1 MRLLTQSCGV
11 THEIHVQARSTRRR
25 VSVVP
30 SAVHGQR
37 LPDLYLS
44 VATPNDTDS
53 YLRAGARKGRTT
65 MSRTEAIRLKQEVS
79 AAGYSDAEVIDDG
92 WGKWIV
98 TATNAKGELV
108 RFDSPSDLRTA
119 GPARE

>member
-1 MRLLTQSCGV
+1 
-11 THEIHVQARSTRRR
+11 
-25 VSVVP
+25 
-30 SAVHGQR
+30 
-37 LPDLYLS
+37 
-44 VATPNDTDS
+44 
-53 YLRAGARKGRTT
+53 

-79 AAGYSDAEVIDDG
+79 AAGCSDAEVIDDG

>member
-1 MRLLTQSCGV
+1 
-11 THEIHVQARSTRRR
+11 
-25 VSVVP
+25 
-30 SAVHGQR
+30 
-37 LPDLYLS
+37 
-44 VATPNDTDS
+44 
-53 YLRAGARKGRTT
+53 
-65 MSRTEAIRLKQEVS
+65 MSRAEAIRLKQEVS

-119 GPARE
+119 GPARV

>member
-1 MRLLTQSCGV
+1 
-11 THEIHVQARSTRRR
+11 
-25 VSVVP
+25 
-30 SAVHGQR
+30 
-37 LPDLYLS
+37 
-44 VATPNDTDS
+44 
-53 YLRAGARKGRTT
+53 
-65 MSRTEAIRLKQEVS
+65 MSRAEAIRLKQEVS